1 MTKEGTVLLSVS
13 STMHLMVD
21 GLCLCCLYLTV
32 SSFTTNGILSVFLL
46 YNILAF
52 MSQPLTGMM
61 VDRLTHRHW
70 LRLWSLVLLTLGVL
84 VSLSLPLW
92 TFSSSLCLIVA
103 VLLGIGNSLFHVW
116 GGKQVVLTTNNDIRA
131 LGVFVSTGA
140 MGLAVS
146 VVFFSWSLLCF
157 FLLALCL
164 LASTYLHVEGRM
176 KEGVLQGETSNI
188 RHFSLTFV
196 LLSVV
201 AIMVIVGFRS
211 YVGETFSSP
220 LVKNSTVILLI
231 GFVSMMG
238 KMLGGWLVR
247 WMGMITAVIVILLT
261 VACCIA
267 FRHVD
272 NVILLLGLLAINCT
286 MPITL
291 YLSNVVLKGHEG
303 LSFGLLAAALIPGY
317 LLAAL

>member
-13 STMHLMVD
+13 AAMHLLVD

-32 SSFTTNGILSVFLL
+32 SSFITNGILSVFLL

-70 LRLWSLVLLTLGVL
+70 LLLWSLVLLTLGVL

-116 GGKQVVLTTNNDIRA
+116 GGKQVVLTTNNDIKA

-140 MGLAVS
+140 LGLAVS

-176 KEGVLQGETSNI
+176 KEGVLQGEASNI
-188 RHFSLTFV
+188 RNFSLTFV

-220 LVKNSTVILLI
+220 LVKNSAVILLI

-272 NVILLLGLLAINCT
+272 DVILLLGLLAINCT

-317 LLAAL
+317 LLATL

>member
-1 MTKEGTVLLSVS
+1 
-13 STMHLMVD
+13 
-21 GLCLCCLYLTV
+21 
-32 SSFTTNGILSVFLL
+32 
-46 YNILAF
+46 
-52 MSQPLTGMM
+52 
-61 VDRLTHRHW
+61 
-70 LRLWSLVLLTLGVL
+70 
-84 VSLSLPLW
+84 
-92 TFSSSLCLIVA
+92 
-103 VLLGIGNSLFHVW
+103 
-116 GGKQVVLTTNNDIRA
+116 
-131 LGVFVSTGA
+131 
-140 MGLAVS
+140 
-146 VVFFSWSLLCF
+146 
-157 FLLALCL
+157 
-164 LASTYLHVEGRM
+164 M

-272 NVILLLGLLAINCT
+272 NVILLLGLLAVNCT

-317 LLAAL
+317 LLATL